1 MLNIYN
7 FIESTKTLGP
17 FNRFA
22 LWTQGCSFSC
32 SGCMTPDSQSLN
44 NGVKISVLNIA
55 QTILNTP
62 NIEGITISGGEPFL
76 QAGELKNLIN
86 AVRKKRDFG
95 VIVYTGYTLEQLK
108 EKNDSKINLLLESI
122 DILIDGLFDESLND
136 GVSLRGSSN
145 QNVYQFTPKY
155 AKVFHDYYGRDV
167 REIEMHMNS
176 EHMMIVGIPK
186 NNTLHEIN
194 NLHQSEGKI

>member
-32 SGCMTPDSQSLN
+32 TGCMTQDSQSLDG
-44 NGVKISVLNIA
+44 GVKISVEGMA

-76 QAGELKNLIN
+76 QAEALYSLLSLVGE
-86 AVRKKRDFG
+86 KRDFG
-95 VIVYTGYTLEQLK
+95 VIVYTGFSLEQLK
-108 EKNDSKINLLLESI
+108 DKNDSVINLLLEHI
-122 DILIDGLFDESLND
+122 DILIDGLFYESLND
-136 GVSLRGSSN
+136 GISLRGSSN
-145 QNVYQFTPKY
+145 QNIYQLTNRY
-155 AKVFHDYYGRDV
+155 ENVFDDYYDKDV
-167 REIEMHMNS
+167 REIEMHMQS
-176 EHMMIVGIPK
+176 DHMMLVGIPK
-186 NNTLHEIN
+186 NDTLHKMNTIY
-194 NLHQSEGKI
+194 

>member
-32 SGCMTPDSQSLN
+32 SGCMTPDSQSLDG
-44 NGVKISVLNIA
+44 GVKISVQDMLRI
-55 QTILNTP
+55 ILKTP

-76 QAGELKNLIN
+76 QAVVLAKAISL
-86 AVRKKRDFG
+86 VRKKRDFG
-95 VIVYTGYTLEQLK
+95 VIVYTGFTLEQLK
-108 EKNDSKINLLLESI
+108 EKNDFKINSLLENI

-136 GVSLRGSSN
+136 GISLRGSSN
-145 QNVYQFTPKY
+145 QNVYQLTQRY
-155 AKVFHDYYGRDV
+155 EKVFDDYYGRDV
-167 REIEMHMNS
+167 REIEMHMQS

-186 NNTLHEIN
+186 NNTLYEIN
-194 NLHQSEGKI
+194 KIY

>member
-17 FNRFA
+17 FDRFA

-32 SGCMTPDSQSLN
+32 IGCMTPDSQSLDA
-44 NGVKISVLNIA
+44 GVEVSVEDMT

-62 NIEGITISGGEPFL
+62 SIEGITISGGEPFL
-76 QAGELKNLIN
+76 QAQALVKLISL
-86 AVRKKRDFG
+86 VRERKDFG
-95 VIVYTGYTLEQLK
+95 VIVYSGFTLEQLK
-108 EKNDSKINLLLESI
+108 AKCDSHVNLLLGSV

-145 QNVYQFTPKY
+145 QNVYQLTQRY
-155 AKVFHDYYGRDV
+155 ADVFDDFYTKNT
-167 REIEMHMNS
+167 REIEIHMQEEN
-176 EHMMIVGIPK
+176 MMIVGIPK
-186 NNTLHEIN
+186 ENTLHEI
-194 NLHQSEGKI
+194 SKIY

>member
-32 SGCMTPDSQSLN
+32 SACMTPDSQSLDG
-44 NGVKISVLNIA
+44 GVKISVQDMV
-55 QTILNTP
+55 QTILKIP

-76 QAGELKNLIN
+76 QVEALIDLISL
-86 AVRKKRDFG
+86 VRKKRDFG
-95 VIVYTGYTLEQLK
+95 MIVYTGFTLEQLK
-108 EKNDSKINLLLESI
+108 ERNDFQINILLECI

-145 QNVYQFTPKY
+145 QNVYQLTQRY
-155 AKVFHDYYGRDV
+155 EKVFDDYYGRDV
-167 REIEMHMNS
+167 REIEMHMQS

-186 NNTLHEIN
+186 NNTLYEIN
-194 NLHQSEGKI
+194 NLHQAEGKI

>member
-32 SGCMTPDSQSLN
+32 AGCMTPDSQSLDG
-44 NGVKISVLNIA
+44 GVKVSVEDVV
-55 QTILNTP
+55 QTIFNTP
-62 NIEGITISGGEPFL
+62 KVEGITISGGEPFL
-76 QAGELKNLIN
+76 QAEALFRLISS
-86 AVRKKRDFG
+86 VREKRDFG
-95 VIVYTGYTLEQLK
+95 VIVYTGFTLEQLK
-108 EKNDSKINLLLESI
+108 AKNDPSINLLLESI

-145 QNVYQFTPKY
+145 QNVYQLTKRY
-155 AKVFHDYYGRDV
+155 ANIFDDYYKKDV
-167 REIEMHMNS
+167 REIEMHMRR
-176 EHMMIVGIPK
+176 EHMMLVGIPTIGIFK
-186 NNTLHEIN
+186 KLNESVKRVI
-194 NLHQSEGKI
+194 S